1 MKPSKDTAVLNLEI
15 ELIWPENV
23 PNAAKLMAIL
33 EHYGA
38 KFAQQNLEG
47 KTYVTDKGYLRPG
60 HKTGLATKK
69 GKINLTKQVP
79 SLNFLEQALQ
89 GRFLDK
95 ILDYYE
101 VRIDLENDQTYH
113 LRTENSQLYVPEVR
127 ELYGIREKKKK
138 WLQWQ
143 R

>member
-1 MKPSKDTAVLNLEI
+1 MEPSKDRAVLNLEI

-23 PNAAKLMAIL
+23 PNGPNTAKLMSVL

-38 KFAQQNLEG
+38 KFSQQNLEG
-47 KTYVTDKGYLRPG
+47 KRYVTDKGYLRPG
-60 HKTGLATKK
+60 NKTGLATKK

-89 GRFLDK
+89 GNFLDK

-113 LRTENSQLYVPEVR
+113 LRTENSQLYIPEVR
-127 ELYGIREKKKK
+127 ELYEKQEKKKR
-138 WLQWQ
+138 WW
-143 R
+143 